1 MTRHALRFLRQGRT
15 VRFDQFSPRTTVLDW
30 LRLQERSTGTK
41 EGCAEGDCGA
51 CAVVVARER
60 DGQIVHEPVN
70 SCITL
75 LGQLDGGEL
84 ITIEDL
90 ADDGMLHD
98 VQTAMAAQHGSQC
111 GFCTPGI
118 VMSLFAH
125 YHECNGVSSR
135 DKIND
140 VLAGNLCRC
149 TGYRPIVDASL
160 EACSRGADDR
170 FSRNAAARSQ
180 LLRALDDH
188 ADLFVGDESAFFAAP
203 ASEASLANLYA
214 RHPDAV
220 LLAFLRATY
229 AAAADLAHWDRAAL
243 ECEEGQPG
251 VPRPVS

>member
-1 MTRHALRFLRQGRT
+1 MRNSLQFLRCGRT
-15 VRFDQFSPRTTVLDW
+15 VSLERFQPRSIVLDW

-125 YHECNGVSSR
+125 YHECNGVSDR

-170 FSRNAAARSQ
+170 FSRNAATRLQA
-180 LLRALDDH
+180 LRTLDDK
-188 ADLFVGDESAFFAAP
+188 ADLFVGDDASFFAAP
-203 ASEASLANLYA
+203 ASEQSLARL
-214 RHPDAV
+214 
-220 LLAFLRATY
+220 
-229 AAAADLAHWDRAAL
+229 
-243 ECEEGQPG
+243 
-251 VPRPVS
+251 